1 MAELPRERLDG
12 SLADRLGLAVIV
24 LVLAL
29 VAPSAALAAG
39 ANYLS
44 SGELLQRALNAL
56 FERIGGTPK
65 VSMVLVEPAFV
76 TVLTQSKEA
85 PYKADEWTISRLD
98 YLLFDTDQV
107 SGPAPHRS
115 EGVVPGA
122 ERSFFDIDE
131 VDIDELDH
139 LRRRAIE
146 HARLEDAA
154 EVTSLR
160 IAREAII
167 FPERAYGPVQWRI
180 GIASQRESATVFADA
195 SGTITSA
202 DLSGTIRA
210 QNLDMLAQDDWP
222 AAEAQAEL
230 AGAVGDA
237 TFVVELQVAKS
248 AVQVATEVPESP
260 NLLRDYFWD
269 YAGVRR
275 GQTDRL
281 NPIVMGLGNGLEPFR
296 LRDVSLS
303 ALPQIKAAARDAY
316 GRPGAALSGL
326 SAVKSK
332 GAEIRWR
339 ADFAE
344 ADGRIGHVETSVGGN
359 VLAVD
364 HPPAIAQETP
374 SP

>member
-1 MAELPRERLDG
+1 MAGLPRERLQSSSAG
-12 SLADRLGLAVIV
+12 WFGLALLV
-24 LVLAL
+24 LVLSL
-29 VAPSAALAAG
+29 VAPSVALSGG
-39 ANYLS
+39 ANYLN

-56 FERIGGTPK
+56 FEKIGDKPK
-65 VSMVLVEPAFV
+65 VSLVLVEPALV

-85 PYKADEWTISRLD
+85 PYKAEEWSISRLD
-98 YLLFDTDQV
+98 YLLFDKDQV
-107 SGPAPHRS
+107 SGPAAHQS

-122 ERSFFDIDE
+122 ERSFFDLDE

-139 LRRRAIE
+139 LRRRAID
-146 HARLEDAA
+146 HARLEDPAD
-154 EVTSLR
+154 VTSLR
-160 IAREAII
+160 IAREAIV
-167 FPERAYGPVQWRI
+167 FPERAYGPIQWRI
-180 GIASQRESATVFADA
+180 GVASQRESATVFADA
-195 SGTITSA
+195 SGTITGA

-230 AGAVGDA
+230 AGAVGDGA
-237 TFVVELQVAKS
+237 ILVEVLVSKT
-248 AVQVATEVPESP
+248 AVQLATEVPESP

-275 GQTDRL
+275 GQMDRL

-296 LRDVSLS
+296 LRDIDLS

-316 GRPGAALSGL
+316 GRPQATLSGL
-326 SAVKSK
+326 SAIKPK

-339 ADFAE
+339 INFAE
-344 ADGRIGHVETSVGGN
+344 ADGRVGHVETSVGGN
-359 VLAVD
+359 MLAVEY
-364 HPPAIAQETP
+364 PPAAAQDTP